1 MTATAASLTTT
12 TPNGPFTVIHD
23 GGTVLASGWTDDP
36 GYLMALVNPRLRPV
50 DELVSDQSGHPGQAI
65 LDAITAYYDGE
76 PGAVEEIAVEQGG
89 GPFIEQSLEGAAN
102 RFPWRD
108 SHLHRVRRDG
118 RQRPGRPRRGTRA
131 IRHQY
136 RSPVRPVPSHPAHG
150 RLAGRLRY
158 GLEIGGGCSTT
169 RQWANVWPVITGEQ
183 KRKVDAVWDAFWTGE
198 FPIPLEVME
207 QITYLLFIR
216 GLDDEQANAL
226 NKANLTGRPIEG
238 NPFPVDRDELRWSV
252 FKNLAPAEMFRV
264 VDEEVFPFIKSMR
277 DEESTFSHFM
287 KDARLAIPNAA
298 MLARVVD
305 RPR

>member
-1 MTATAASLTTT
+1 M
-12 TPNGPFTVIHD
+12 
-23 GGTVLASGWTDDP
+23 
-36 GYLMALVNPRLRPV
+36 
-50 DELVSDQSGHPGQAI
+50 
-65 LDAITAYYDGE
+65 
-76 PGAVEEIAVEQGG
+76 
-89 GPFIEQSLEGAAN
+89 
-102 RFPWRD
+102 
-108 SHLHRVRRDG
+108 
-118 RQRPGRPRRGTRA
+118 
-131 IRHQY
+131 
-136 RSPVRPVPSHPAHG
+136 
-150 RLAGRLRY
+150 
-158 GLEIGGGCSTT
+158 
-169 RQWANVWPVITGEQ
+169 ITGEQ
-183 KRKVDAVWDAFWTGE
+183 KRKVDAVWDAFWTGG
-198 FPIPLEVME
+198 ISNPLEVME

-305 RPR
+305 RLDELEMRDLDTKGDIYEYMLGKLATSGQNGQFRTPRHIIQLMVELVRPLPMDIMCDPAGGTCGFPVAVGEYLRTHHPEILRDRTVGARVMYFPGPDGQFNASWSAADWVVPGPWPEAIKQLHSDLWKPVLA